1 MINQVKKTRFS
12 KEKSDCVQLSRAYL
26 KKIPLT
32 DNKKKIYKILQ
43 TKILFQNIIIIHFL
57 KCSRIKLV

>member
-12 KEKSDCVQLSRAYL
+12 KEKSDYVQLSRAYL

-32 DNKKKIYKILQ
+32 DNKKKDLQ
-43 TKILFQNIIIIHFL
+43 DLADKNIIPKYYYNSFF
-57 KCSRIKLV
+57 KMFSN